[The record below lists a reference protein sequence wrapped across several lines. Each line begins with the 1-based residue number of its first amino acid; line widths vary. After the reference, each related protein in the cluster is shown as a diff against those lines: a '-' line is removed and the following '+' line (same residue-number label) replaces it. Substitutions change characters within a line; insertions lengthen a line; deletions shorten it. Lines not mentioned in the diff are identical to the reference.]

1 MIIFLC
7 CLLTVIIETCFL
19 AALGFRKPY
28 EIKIIVCANI
38 ATNLTLNLALAVIPS
53 LYGWIYVSEALVVA
67 AEYFIYR
74 QAFGGLRR
82 LFGLTLAANMLSYCL
97 GLLIF

>member
-19 AALGFRKPY
+19 AALGLRNPY

-38 ATNLTLNLALAVIPS
+38 VTNLTLNLALALIPS
-53 LYGWIYVSEALVVA
+53 LYGWIYVLEVLVVA

-74 QAFGGLRR
+74 QAFGNTRR
-82 LFGLTLAANMLSYCL
+82 LFWLTLAANVLSYCI